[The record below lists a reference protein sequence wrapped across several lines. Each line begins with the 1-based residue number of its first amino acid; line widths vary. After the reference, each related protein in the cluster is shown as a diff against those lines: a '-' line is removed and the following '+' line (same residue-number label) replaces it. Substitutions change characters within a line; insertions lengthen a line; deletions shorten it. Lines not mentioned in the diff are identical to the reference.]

1 MANPFETLRAKAGD
15 GQKSVWWYMRNV
27 QKIIGATSAS
37 PNATMQ
43 SDLGQMKSNV
53 EIGSMYLYYYDPKWK
68 KELPFYDTFPLV
80 LPFGPAPGGFY
91 GINLH
96 YAPYMVRAKILGELL
111 NFASSKTYSDT
122 TKIKM
127 SYELLKGLST
137 ANEVKP
143 CIKHY
148 LTPHVRSRFLK
159 INPIDWKTVIFLPLE
174 QFQKKTK
181 EEVFRDSRSKY

>member
-1 MANPFETLRAKAGD
+1 MANPFETLRAKSGD

-27 QKIIGATSAS
+27 QKIVGATSAT

-43 SDLGQMKSNV
+43 SDLGEMKSNI

-111 NFASSKTYSDT
+111 NYTSSKTYNAS

-127 SYELLKGLST
+127 SYQLLKGLSNS
-137 ANEVKP
+137 NEVKP

-181 EEVFRDSRSKY
+181 DEVFRDSRSKF